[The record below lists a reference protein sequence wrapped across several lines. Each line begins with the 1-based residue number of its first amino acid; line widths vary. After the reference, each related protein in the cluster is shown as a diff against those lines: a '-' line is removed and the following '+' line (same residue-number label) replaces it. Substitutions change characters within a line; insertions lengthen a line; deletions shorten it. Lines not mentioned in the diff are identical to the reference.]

1 MPAYSMYVYPWD
13 LRDEGVA
20 EVAARLREANI
31 DSVSLTASYHAG
43 KFLRPH
49 GPRGKIYFPEDGTVY
64 FRPSARHYRVL
75 KPLQAQ
81 MARSFDAFGELA
93 VHASDLGV
101 TAWTVGLHNSR
112 LGTAHPDLTVE
123 TAFGDR

>member
-93 VHASDLGV
+93 VHASDNRSAMK
-101 TAWTVGLHNSR
+101 TASRVPRLSTSNEMGLPSAASM
-112 LGTAHPDLTVE
+112 LS
-123 TAFGDR
+123 